1 MTLKKFYNTTVHKA
15 MQDAKQQLGPDVI
28 LIESQ
33 APRNGQPATVTVMI
47 DEKNEPET
55 VSQEAVSPFRNVLY
69 KRSDAKSK
77 VEHAFTDLDTSET
90 PVTKV
95 TPEMIDALKEH
106 NKKLNYARDTGK
118 EKPELPSNLPEPRG
132 LDKSIAG
139 KTPAEVSSPNQAKK
153 ENMSRRDKEIFKQ
166 PSSSRNP
173 SSVPSY
179 KDSTTGREVAA
190 LHKRFERIE
199 SMLDGAL
206 ISAHLEYASHPA
218 FQQLIQTGISAT
230 TIAKWFKEILNKGM
244 DPDENPQ
251 KFLFE
256 LARIVRDQLTLET
269 PGPAVEN
276 LLFVGPSG
284 AGKTTLIMKLINHPE
299 FFGEKKIAVIS
310 IEPRQDGKRYSI
322 LAPFCKDH
330 NIDYFVASDGIEV
343 TKLMAKLVKYD
354 HVLFDTPSISLEK
367 KTAFREYWK
376 IRQILASVMPLEV
389 HFVVNATTENHFFR
403 EAYATN
409 HPLQPDY
416 VAVTHLDETDRW
428 GHLVPFL
435 KTLGCNVRYISMGS
449 GVPDDLHSFS
459 PTWFAEKILAVK

>member
-33 APRNGQPATVTVMI
+33 SPKNGQPASCTVMI
-47 DEKNEPET
+47 DEKQHAEVLAPEKDI
-55 VSQEAVSPFRNVLY
+55 QPFRNVLY
-69 KRSDAKSK
+69 KRSDAKPK
-77 VEHAFTDLDTSET
+77 IEQAFTDLDTAET

-95 TPEMIDALKEH
+95 TPEMIEALKAH
-106 NKKLNYARDTGK
+106 NKKLNYAKDTGADI
-118 EKPELPSNLPEPRG
+118 PELPAALPEPRG
-132 LDKSIAG
+132 LDEKIP
-139 KTPAEVSSPNQAKK
+139 KAKK
-153 ENMSRRDKEIFKQ
+153 ANSSSNLVDQSDRMSRRDNELFKQ
-166 PSSSRNP
+166 VNNQNP
-173 SSVPSY
+173 VAPSY

-199 SMLDGAL
+199 SMLDSAL
-206 ISAHLEYASHPA
+206 VSAHLTYASHPA
-218 FQQLIQTGISAT
+218 FQQLMNTGISAT
-230 TIAKWFKEILNKGM
+230 TIAKWFKEILNKGI
-244 DPDENPQ
+244 DPDDEQQ
-251 KFLFE
+251 KFMFE
-256 LARIVRDQLTLET
+256 LARIVRDQLTLDT
-269 PGPAVEN
+269 PGPTVEN

-284 AGKTTLIMKLINHPE
+284 AGKSTMIMKLINHPD
-299 FFGEKKIAVIS
+299 FFGDKKIAVIS
-310 IEPRQDGKRYSI
+310 IEPRQNGKTYSI

-330 NIDYFVASDGIEV
+330 NIDYFTASDGIEV
-343 TKLMAKLVKYD
+343 TKLMAKLAKYD

-389 HFVVNATTENHFFR
+389 HFVVNATTENYFFR

-416 VAVTHLDETDRW
+416 VAVTHLDETERW
-428 GHLVPFL
+428 GHLIPFL
-435 KTLGCNVRYISMGS
+435 KTLGCNVRYISLGA
-449 GVPDDLHSFS
+449 GVPDGLHSFS

>member
-15 MQDAKQQLGPDVI
+15 MQDAKQQLGSDVI

-47 DEKNEPET
+47 DQNKEAET
-55 VSQEAVSPFRNVLY
+55 MDAGESSPFRNVLY
-69 KRSDAKSK
+69 KRSDVKPK
-77 VEHAFTDLDTSET
+77 VEHAFTDLDTAET

-95 TPEMIDALKEH
+95 TPEMIDALKKH
-106 NKKLNYARDTGK
+106 NKKLNYARDTGQD
-118 EKPELPSNLPEPRG
+118 EPEIPAALPEPRG
-132 LDKSIAG
+132 LENSIAG
-139 KTPAEVSSPNQAKK
+139 KAASGEVPTPDAKQP
-153 ENMSRRDKEIFKQ
+153 MSRRNTEIFRQ
-166 PSSSRNP
+166 PVSPPTSGS
-173 SSVPSY
+173 PSY

-256 LARIVRDQLTLET
+256 LARIVRDQLTLQT
-269 PGPAVEN
+269 PGAAVEN

-299 FFGEKKIAVIS
+299 FFGDKKIAVIS

-322 LAPFCKDH
+322 LQPFCKDH

-428 GHLVPFL
+428 GHLIPFL
-435 KTLGCNVRYISMGS
+435 KTLGCNVRYITMGS

>member
-1 MTLKKFYNTTVHKA
+1 MTLKKFYSTTVHKA

-33 APRNGQPATVTVMI
+33 APRNGQPASVTVMI
-47 DEKNEPET
+47 DEK
-55 VSQEAVSPFRNVLY
+55 QEAELASQQKEGNFRNVLY
-69 KRSDAKSK
+69 KRSDSK
-77 VEHAFTDLDTSET
+77 PKMPAAFQDLDVPTEGVS
-90 PVTKV
+90 KV
-95 TPEMIDALKEH
+95 TPEMIDALKQH
-106 NKKLNYARDTGK
+106 NKDLNRARSKG
-118 EKPELPSNLPEPRG
+118 EAPPEPPVSLPEPKG
-132 LDKSIAG
+132 IDDDL
-139 KTPAEVSSPNQAKK
+139 PVNQAQDQA
-153 ENMSRRDKEIFKQ
+153 ESGSMSRRDREIFRDR
-166 PSSSRNP
+166 PNP
-173 SSVPSY
+173 TPAAPAY

-218 FQQLIQTGISAT
+218 FQQLMNTGISAT
-230 TIAKWFKEILNKGM
+230 TIATWFKEILNKGV
-244 DPDENPQ
+244 DPFEDQQ
-251 KFLFE
+251 KFMLE
-256 LARIVRDQLTLET
+256 LARIVRDKLTLET

-284 AGKTTLIMKLINHPE
+284 AGKSTLIMKLINHPD
-299 FFGEKKIAVIS
+299 FFGEKRVAVIN
-310 IEPRQDGKRYSI
+310 IAPRQQGKRYTI
-322 LAPFCKDH
+322 LEPFCRDH
-330 NIDYFVASDGIEV
+330 NIDYFTAADGIEV
-343 TKLMAKLVKYD
+343 TKLMGKLVKYD

-389 HFVVNATTENHFFR
+389 HFVVNATTENYFFR

-428 GHLVPFL
+428 GHLIPFL
-435 KTLGCNVRYISMGS
+435 KTLGCNLRYISLG
-449 GVPDDLHSFS
+449 GGIPEDLHSFS